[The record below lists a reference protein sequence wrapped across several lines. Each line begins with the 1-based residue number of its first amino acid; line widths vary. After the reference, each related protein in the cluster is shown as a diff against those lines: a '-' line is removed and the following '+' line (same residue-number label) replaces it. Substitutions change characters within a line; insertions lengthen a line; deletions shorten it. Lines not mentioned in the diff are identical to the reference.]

1 MKILFPIIAAL
12 TWPVCLLGQVNSPD
26 TIPAIYLGEKIK
38 LDGKL
43 DELVWQQATPVSR
56 FIQRDPDF
64 GQPATEK
71 TIVAV
76 VYTTTALYIGI
87 WCYQSHHKIIAKSLQ
102 RDFDF
107 TGEDNFKIVISP
119 FNDGRTGYEFVI
131 NPNGARADLLI
142 AANDDTNADWNG
154 VWDAATTINDD
165 GWFAEVEIPYNTLKF
180 KNAPR
185 QIWAINFERD
195 ISANNE
201 QDRWQNWS
209 RNNNLENFSQAGTLS
224 GMQGI
229 RYSQRFEFKPYVLA
243 GWDFKKDTTPYT
255 LVKKVGADLNYNI
268 TPALKLNLTVNTDFA
283 QVGADIIQVNL
294 TRFNLYYPEK
304 RDFFL
309 EGAGNFE
316 FNLGNNNSAFYSRK
330 IGLENFSPVDI
341 LGGVR
346 LFGEAGKSNIGFL
359 SLQTAAKD
367 SVPTVNNTVLRYKF
381 NIGEQSYIG
390 AIITS
395 KISTRSNNLVAG
407 IDGHYLTSHFLRNKN
422 LEVAAT
428 FAESF
433 DNGKSKT
440 NSLAYRIFVD
450 YPNDLIDHFIAISS
464 LQQNF
469 DPQLGFLTRDNYNAL
484 NWHLVVEPRWFSRYG
499 IKKIELM
506 PWNFALFHTQS
517 TGELESFNNETRP
530 FGLLFKTGDEF
541 QFNTYQSYDRVD
553 VPFALTNKVEI
564 GIGKYHMNNY
574 EFQFNTFAGRRIF
587 SQVLYNW
594 GTLYDGNIQTL
605 TFLLGVNVNKHLS
618 FKEQYNL
625 NPIQHSGIND
635 QIRQWVST
643 IRYAFTNK
651 IDVSLL
657 TQYDS
662 QEDQFLSNFNLH
674 WIPKIGSD
682 FYLVWNNGYDPL
694 TKADYLRPMISNGAV
709 KFVWRVTF

>member
-1 MKILFPIIAAL
+1 MKILYPIIAGL
-12 TWPVCLLGQVNSPD
+12 IWPICLFGQINSPN
-26 TIPAIYLGEKIK
+26 TIQATYSGEKIK

-43 DELVWQQATPVSR
+43 DEPVWTQAIPISNL
-56 FIQRDPDF
+56 IQRDPDF
-64 GQPATEK
+64 GKPGTEK
-71 TIVAV
+71 TQVAV
-76 VYTTTALYIGI
+76 AYSSTALYIGI
-87 WCYQSHHKIIAKSLQ
+87 WCYQVHHKIISKSLQ

-154 VWDAATTINDD
+154 VWDAATTVNND

-209 RNNNLENFSQAGTLS
+209 RNNSLENFSLAGTLT
-224 GMQGI
+224 GIQNI
-229 RYSQRFEFKPYVLA
+229 RYSQRFEFKPYLLA
-243 GWDFKKDTTPYT
+243 GWNLKKDTSTYSA
-255 LVKKVGADLNYNI
+255 VKKIGADLNYNI

-304 RDFFL
+304 RDFFI

-330 IGLENFSPVDI
+330 IGLENFQPVNI

-346 LFGEAGKSNIGFL
+346 LFGQAGKSNIGFL
-359 SLQTAAKD
+359 SLQTAATD
-367 SVPTVNNTVLRYKF
+367 SVPTVNNTVLRYKY
-381 NIGEQSYIG
+381 NLGEQSYIG
-390 AIITS
+390 TIITS
-395 KISTRSNNLVAG
+395 KISNKSNNLIMGV
-407 IDGHYLTSHFLRNKN
+407 DGHYLTSHFLKNKN
-422 LEVAAT
+422 LEAAAT
-428 FAESF
+428 FAINSN
-433 DNGKSKT
+433 NGKIKG
-440 NSLAYRIFVD
+440 NSIAYRIFVD

-484 NWHLVVEPRWFSRYG
+484 NWHLVVEPRWFNQYG
-499 IKKIELM
+499 IRKVEFM

-541 QFNTYQSYDRVD
+541 QFNTYQSYDRID
-553 VPFALTNKVEI
+553 VPFALTKIIEI
-564 GIGKYHMNNY
+564 PIGKYRMHNY
-574 EFQFNTFAGRRIF
+574 EFQFNTFSGRWVF

-594 GTLYDGNIQTL
+594 GTLYSGNIQTL
-605 TFLLGVNVNKHLS
+605 SLLLGVNVNKHLS

-625 NPIQHSGIND
+625 NTIQYYGLND
-635 QIRQWVST
+635 QIRQWITT

-651 IDVSLL
+651 LDIALL
-657 TQYDS
+657 AQYDS
-662 QEDQFLSNFNLH
+662 PEDQLLSNFNLH

-682 FYLVWNNGYDPL
+682 FYFVWNNGYTPL
-694 TKADYLRPMISNGAV
+694 RRADYLKPQINNGAF
-709 KFVWRVTF
+709 KLVWRVAF